1 MNRMHRRLEQLKK
14 QHPLRYRNVIEA
26 VKACACVFHATL
38 TATFLGDP
46 DPGSVVMSDEEA
58 MAAAERFFDA
68 IMSALDENALQAITH
83 DEVFDERYLAKTGS
97 LGHRVYRCFADP
109 TTPVWLFDSKRGNR
123 AERQQ
128 GRLELL
134 WREAECKSDRSRH
147 SRQAPALLAPDL
159 RSQPHAL
166 FRLKRSM
173 TAALSSA
180 RPRLSWPRP
189 SFAASARAWDT

>member
-26 VKACACVFHATL
+26 VKACACVFEAIL
-38 TATFLGDP
+38 TGTMLGRVAVMP
-46 DPGSVVMSDEEA
+46 DEKAIS
-58 MAAAERFFDA
+58 AAERFFDA